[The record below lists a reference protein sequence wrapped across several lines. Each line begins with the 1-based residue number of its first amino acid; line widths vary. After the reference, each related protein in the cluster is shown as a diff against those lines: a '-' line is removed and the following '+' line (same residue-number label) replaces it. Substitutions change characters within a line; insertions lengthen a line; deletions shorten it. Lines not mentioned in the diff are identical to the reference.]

1 MLPSG
6 EDRRLFHSLS
16 YELRVPHRK
25 SLHELYD
32 ESSINLRGTQ
42 YLLLAYAELNDP
54 RQVVPLTEVLS
65 RFPVTEVN
73 RYIAFGNR
81 CFECEGLRSRSPY
94 CDLFFRSWIKAVE
107 LFNSLLHYERQVCL
121 EKIQRELQQLSRAF
135 DEALRGLL
143 GRGLTW
149 HVDLLQ
155 PNAKESSNSLLLDAE
170 AFCGANTLPLFAMP
184 NSLYTTSAVYALLS
198 LLVLEVRFQEME
210 KRVQDFLDLDAKDER
225 IVSLGPEI
233 EEMRNAIQKEPSTL
247 LVLHKFNPMR
257 HHVSGFDHLI
267 TQRYD
272 TQEQTSHLSILGF
285 LALTKNSIVLSVE
298 PEMVVEMARSMVQA
312 STCVLSNQTALEFV
326 YKTGHVHQPVPMVR
340 RERQQISS
348 DIDTSRT
355 SRAGLGI
362 DDEGFPSVTTMNE
375 LRVTC
380 LRTVGCNVD
389 WSKIKLEPFPD
400 DWIPSD
406 VVQLD
411 GYDVD
416 ESSGEAAQ
424 HWPFAKTLSR
434 FCCRLY

>member
-1 MLPSG
+1 M
-6 EDRRLFHSLS
+6 
-16 YELRVPHRK
+16 
-25 SLHELYD
+25 
-32 ESSINLRGTQ
+32 
-42 YLLLAYAELNDP
+42 LAYAELNDP

-65 RFPVTEVN
+65 RFPVAEMN
-73 RYIAFGNR
+73 RFIAFGNR
-81 CFECEGLRSRSPY
+81 CFECEGLRSQSPY

-107 LFNSLLHYERQVCL
+107 LFNSLLRYERQVCL

-149 HVDLLQ
+149 HVDLMQ
-155 PNAKESSNSLLLDAE
+155 PIAKESSNSLPLNAE
-170 AFCGANTLPLFAMP
+170 AFSGANTLPLFAMP
-184 NSLYTTSAVYALLS
+184 DSLYTASAVYALLS

-210 KRVQDFLDLDAKDER
+210 KRVQDVLDLDAKDER
-225 IVSLGPEI
+225 IVALGPEI
-233 EEMRNAIQKEPSTL
+233 EEMRNAIQKAPSTL

-257 HHVSGFDHLI
+257 HHVSGFDRLI

-272 TQEQTSHLSILGF
+272 TQEQTSHLSILSF
-285 LALTKNSIVLSVE
+285 LALAKNAIVLSVE
-298 PEMVVEMARSMVQA
+298 PETVVEMTRSMVQA
-312 STCVLSNQTALEFV
+312 STCVLSNQIALEFV
-326 YKTGHVHQPVPMVR
+326 YKTGHVQQPVPMVR
-340 RERQQISS
+340 RERQQTSS
-348 DIDTSRT
+348 DIDTSRA
-355 SRAGLGI
+355 RLGI

-375 LRVTC
+375 VRVTC

-389 WSKIKLEPFPD
+389 WSKIELEPLPD

-416 ESSGEAAQ
+416 ESCGEAAQ
-424 HWPFAKTLSR
+424 HWPFGKTLSR